1 MNSRLEANKM
11 RLAAAKAKNDQKQV
25 ANSSSEGL
33 SPMRR
38 ALSEISTVEGM
49 VPAFINIEVSHI
61 DRLFNPRDIP
71 CSLDEVR
78 AVQWPGLDVEIDA
91 VPQLQIDA
99 LNRSQQAWW
108 IENPERQAEVIDFFV
123 EIHRLAVMLLEGQIH
138 NIVVN
143 RIRPMDN
150 RFILLAGERRVIA
163 ALYSRGRI
171 PILMAKVYTGLT
183 SLQCRKITDQENT
196 SEVLKTYEI
205 INSKIAIWEELGE
218 GREALELKVLV
229 TIWHVPMATAS
240 ILKRLFVHPEREV
253 FLSTIRRERLGW
265 REVEALVKGRVTVS
279 SGETELRS
287 PSVSTVETGHQT
299 NPEIPIHDDT
309 LAAQN
314 AVSTV
319 ETNTSIP
326 LKDVTAQL
334 PIPVSTVDT
343 GEGTPTQRRS
353 IRAQL
358 RESTDAE
365 STAAQF
371 GLSIKRK
378 TNLSVVKG
386 ILVVLRESE
395 QLPKVLR
402 KSLMKLDLDSRDDV
416 ITAWNQLA
424 QVFGD
429 RHK

>member
-1 MNSRLEANKM
+1 MNSRLEANKL
-11 RLAAAKAKNDQKQV
+11 RLAAAKAKNDQKQG
-25 ANSSSEGL
+25 ANPPSEGL

-78 AVQWPGLDVEIDA
+78 AVQWPGLDVEIEA
-91 VPQLQIDA
+91 VPQLQIEA

-143 RIRPMDN
+143 RLRPMDN

-196 SEVLKTYEI
+196 SEVLKTFEI
-205 INSKIAIWEELGE
+205 INSKMAIWEELGE

-240 ILKRLFVHPEREV
+240 ILKRLFVHPDREV

-265 REVEALVKGRVTVS
+265 REVEALIKGRVTVS

-287 PSVSTVETGHQT
+287 PSVSTVET
-299 NPEIPIHDDT
+299 
-309 LAAQN
+309 
-314 AVSTV
+314 
-319 ETNTSIP
+319 NTSIP
-326 LKDVTAQL
+326 LKDVATHL
-334 PIPVSTVDT
+334 PIPVSTVET
-343 GEGTPTQRRS
+343 GEGTPTQPRS

-395 QLPKVLR
+395 QLPKALR

>member
-1 MNSRLEANKM
+1 
-11 RLAAAKAKNDQKQV
+11 
-25 ANSSSEGL
+25 
-33 SPMRR
+33 MRR

-205 INSKIAIWEELGE
+205 INSKMAIWEELGE